1 MYFEN
6 FHTPLRVRITQIPLL
21 VTCSHRIPSDFT
33 IHLRAQLIDI
43 SLFQSQRNKIFLS
56 VGSRAAERIQR
67 PRGQKKETPS
77 PGSEAK
83 GKFSG
88 SRNFLGNSTG
98 GLRYEVPQTL
108 KHWLL

>member
-43 SLFQSQRNKIFLS
+43 SLFQSQRNKIFFECWEQ
-56 VGSRAAERIQR
+56 GRREN
-67 PRGQKKETPS
+67 
-77 PGSEAK
+77 SEAPGAK
-83 GKFSG
+83 E
-88 SRNFLGNSTG
+88 RDP
-98 GLRYEVPQTL
+98 VPW
-108 KHWLL
+108 KRSEEKIFRV